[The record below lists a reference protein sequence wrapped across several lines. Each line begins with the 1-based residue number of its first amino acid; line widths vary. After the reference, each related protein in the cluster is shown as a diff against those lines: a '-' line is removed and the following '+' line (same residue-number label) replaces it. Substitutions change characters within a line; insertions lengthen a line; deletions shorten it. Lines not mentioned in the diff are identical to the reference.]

1 MPVPERRNL
10 EIFSRS
16 LRNLCATRASVSLI
30 CREIGINR
38 QQFDRYL
45 TGAAMPS
52 AHNLRRIARYF
63 ALSEEQLLSGRLDET
78 AGGPG
83 LDAPTS
89 FSAAL
94 QPQPGELAAL
104 RHYLGFYFYYF
115 LTPSWPGQVQCGLLQ
130 LYERDHRVQ
139 TRYIG
144 RVQDPDYGR
153 LTRSRFDGHAV
164 LRGDRIFILEHA
176 RGPVDGF
183 GQTILY
189 AAHRHQANYLTGMA
203 SGIGWHPHRGP
214 FASRVILRRLR
225 VNLTLREALDGC
237 GLFRINGSNLD
248 PIVRN
253 FFSTTETLFMTG

>member
-1 MPVPERRNL
+1 MSVLSARIG
-10 EIFSRS
+10 EIFSRN
-16 LRNLCATRASVSLI
+16 LRNLCATRVSVSLI

-45 TGAAMPS
+45 TGSAMPS
-52 AHNLRRIARYF
+52 AHNLRRIAAYF
-63 ALSEEQLLSGRLDET
+63 ALSEKELLSPRLEDSRS
-78 AGGPG
+78 GPG
-83 LDAPTS
+83 LDPQSS
-89 FSAAL
+89 FAAAL
-94 QPQPGELAAL
+94 RPEPGELALL
-104 RHYLGFYFYYF
+104 RNYLGFYHYYF

-130 LYERDHRVQ
+130 LYERDHRVL
-139 TRYIG
+139 TRYVG
-144 RVQDPDYGR
+144 RVENPDYGR
-153 LTRSRFDGHAV
+153 ITRSRFDGHAV

-214 FASRVILRRLR
+214 FASRLIIRRLR
-225 VNLTLREALDGC
+225 ITHSLREAMAQC
-237 GLFRINGSNLD
+237 GLFRVDGSNLD

-253 FFSTTETLFMTG
+253 FFSSGESMLITG